1 MAKDIVAT
9 QARTSDGFAE
19 QRPISA
25 AARGGKLPSF
35 GERTRMFFL
44 GAHPSSWQLVNVEG
58 APRIVPMLKR
68 LIVQPGVWTRTAPK
82 GQTPDPS
89 LLLAKHERAGF
100 TVLRD
105 TDSYLYEI
113 DGADNT
119 HGFFLKWEK
128 VRTYEDGAHEIVI
141 DEAAGCAFRAS
152 LVVDGIVR
160 PPREGVLSEMRSRL
174 VKARQRAQRR
184 KDEEGITEAAKRLT
198 EFDEA
203 VAAMKP
209 KSSKAVA

>member
-1 MAKDIVAT
+1 MAKDISPAP
-9 QARTSDGFAE
+9 ARTPDGYAE

-44 GAHPSSWQLVNVEG
+44 GAHPSSWQLVNVDAG
-58 APRIVPMLKR
+58 PRIVPVLKR

-89 LLLAKHERAGF
+89 LLLAKNERAGF

-105 TDSYLYEI
+105 VDSYLYGVP
-113 DGADNT
+113 GADGSQ
-119 HGFFLKWEK
+119 GFFLKCEK
-128 VRTYEDGAHEIVI
+128 VRTYEDGAYEVVI
-141 DEAAGCAFRAS
+141 DHGVDYAFRAS
-152 LVVDGIVR
+152 LVASGTVA
-160 PPREGVLSEMRSRL
+160 PPREGVLSEMRARL
-174 VKARQRAQRR
+174 VRARQRAQRR

-203 VAAMKP
+203 VVALKP
-209 KSSKAVA
+209 AKAVA